1 MSVQKSLLDI
11 LWVLVCSGL
20 VLMMQGG
27 FLVLESGLTRA
38 KNSINV
44 AIKNIADFGVATLL
58 FYLFGFG
65 IMFGSSF
72 YGLLGTDLFL
82 PNFPKDNAWP
92 PTFFLF
98 QLMFCG
104 TASTIVSGAVAER
117 LKFPSY
123 LLATA
128 LISGIIYPIV
138 GHWVWGGTFTE
149 TSKGWLEQ
157 LGFHDFAGST
167 QVHSVGGWV
176 SLALLL
182 VVGPRLGRFK
192 DGEPSKAVTGS
203 NLPLAMLGG
212 IILWFGWM
220 GFNGGSTLAFNG
232 SVPIVILNTII
243 ASGFSMMVALFL
255 TWFVKGYPEAISPLN
270 GSLAGL
276 VSITASADC
285 VDPAQAA
292 LIGMI
297 AGALTIPAEKL
308 LERWK
313 IDDAVGAVPVHL
325 VGGLWG
331 TLAVG
336 IFGDLERLGVT
347 IGRED
352 FLLIQVLGAL
362 VIGLF
367 AFCVSYFIFKG
378 INRIYHLRVDETEER
393 MGLNISEHKA
403 TTELIDL
410 FLSMDYQHKTG
421 DLTLDV
427 PVEPF
432 TEVGQ
437 IAERYNLVLGKVR
450 STLKENEDSRVEIA
464 NAYEKVRNEQ
474 ERAEKLLLNVLP
486 KSIAEELKEKQGLI
500 ANSYPEVSVLFA
512 DIVGF
517 TQISSGMKPEAVVR
531 ILNEIFSYFDVLA
544 EKYRLEKIKTIG
556 DAYMA
561 VAGLPAPDQF
571 HSLLAAHMAWDMKSL
586 LSRLRLGKSGT
597 KLSMRI
603 GINTGP
609 VVAGVI
615 GTKKFI
621 YDIWGDAVN
630 LASRMESHGLPNEIQ
645 ITESTADLIRSDFEL
660 EERGEIEVKG
670 KGKIKT
676 FLVKQRIREPEV
688 SLPYFQFAT

>member
-1 MSVQKSLLDI
+1 MSVQKNLLDI

-72 YGLLGTDLFL
+72 YGLFGLDLFL
-82 PNFPKDNAWP
+82 PSFPKDNAWP

-104 TASTIVSGAVAER
+104 TSSTIVSGAVAER

-138 GHWVWGGTFTE
+138 GHWVWGGAFNE
-149 TSKGWLEQ
+149 TSSGWLEQ

-192 DGEPSKAVTGS
+192 SGEPSKSVTGS

-232 SVPIVILNTII
+232 TVPLVILNTII
-243 ASGFSMMVALFL
+243 ASGFSMLVALFL

-276 VSITASADC
+276 VAITASADC
-285 VDPAQAA
+285 VEPSQAA
-292 LIGMI
+292 MIGMI
-297 AGALTIPAEKL
+297 AGGLTIPAEKL
-308 LERWK
+308 LERLR

-331 TLAVG
+331 TIAVG
-336 IFGDLERLGVT
+336 IFGDIERLGAVN
-347 IGRED
+347 GRGD
-352 FLLIQVLGAL
+352 FILIQILGAA
-362 VIGLF
+362 VVGLF
-367 AFCVSYFIFKG
+367 AFGVSYLLFKG
-378 INRIYHLRVDETEER
+378 INRIYPLRVDEMEER

-486 KSIAEELKEKQGLI
+486 KAIAEELKEKQGLI
-500 ANSYPEVSVLFA
+500 ANSYPEVSVIFA

-561 VAGLPAPDQF
+561 VAGLPAPDQY
-571 HSLLAAHMAWDMKSL
+571 HSLLAAHMAWDMKAL

-630 LASRMESHGLPNEIQ
+630 LASRMESQGLPNEIQ
-645 ITESTADLIRSDFEL
+645 ITESTAKLIQSDFEL
-660 EERGEIEVKG
+660 ETRGEIEIKG

-676 FLVKQRIREPEV
+676 FLVKQRIREPED

>member
-1 MSVQKSLLDI
+1 M
-11 LWVLVCSGL
+11 
-20 VLMMQGG
+20 
-27 FLVLESGLTRA
+27 
-38 KNSINV
+38 
-44 AIKNIADFGVATLL
+44 
-58 FYLFGFG
+58 
-65 IMFGSSF
+65 
-72 YGLLGTDLFL
+72 
-82 PNFPKDNAWP
+82 
-92 PTFFLF
+92 
-98 QLMFCG
+98 
-104 TASTIVSGAVAER
+104 
-117 LKFPSY
+117 
-123 LLATA
+123 
-128 LISGIIYPIV
+128 
-138 GHWVWGGTFTE
+138 
-149 TSKGWLEQ
+149 
-157 LGFHDFAGST
+157 
-167 QVHSVGGWV
+167 
-176 SLALLL
+176 
-182 VVGPRLGRFK
+182 
-192 DGEPSKAVTGS
+192 
-203 NLPLAMLGG
+203 
-212 IILWFGWM
+212 
-220 GFNGGSTLAFNG
+220 
-232 SVPIVILNTII
+232 
-243 ASGFSMMVALFL
+243 
-255 TWFVKGYPEAISPLN
+255 
-270 GSLAGL
+270 
-276 VSITASADC
+276 
-285 VDPAQAA
+285 
-292 LIGMI
+292 
-297 AGALTIPAEKL
+297 
-308 LERWK
+308 
-313 IDDAVGAVPVHL
+313 
-325 VGGLWG
+325 
-331 TLAVG
+331 
-336 IFGDLERLGVT
+336 
-347 IGRED
+347 
-352 FLLIQVLGAL
+352 
-362 VIGLF
+362 
-367 AFCVSYFIFKG
+367 
-378 INRIYHLRVDETEER
+378 EER

-486 KSIAEELKEKQGLI
+486 KAIAEELKEKQGLI
-500 ANSYPEVSVLFA
+500 ANSYPEVSVIFA

-561 VAGLPAPDQF
+561 VAGLPAPDQY
-571 HSLLAAHMAWDMKSL
+571 HSLLAAHMAWDMKAL

-630 LASRMESHGLPNEIQ
+630 LASRMESQGLPNEIQ
-645 ITESTADLIRSDFEL
+645 ITESTAKLIQSDFEL
-660 EERGEIEVKG
+660 ETRGEIEIKG

-676 FLVKQRIREPEV
+676 FLVKQRIREPED